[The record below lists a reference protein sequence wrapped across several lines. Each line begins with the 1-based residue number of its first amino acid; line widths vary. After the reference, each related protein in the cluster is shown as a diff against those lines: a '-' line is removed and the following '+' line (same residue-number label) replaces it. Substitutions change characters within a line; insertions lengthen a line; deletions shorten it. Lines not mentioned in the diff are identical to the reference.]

1 MNHIRIK
8 KIGNMGD
15 DARHYYRIENRFT
28 ERVLFLSKKTTY
40 YKFYECA
47 ANATFFDGDYPAK
60 LFRTKQ
66 EVLDFLFV
74 YSI

>member
-15 DARHYYRIENRFT
+15 DAQYYYKIENRIT
-28 ERVLFLSKKTTY
+28 ERVLFLSKKNAY

-47 ANATFFDGDYPAK
+47 ANSNYFDGNYPAK

-66 EVLDFLFV
+66 EVLDFLFI
-74 YSI
+74 YAI